1 MLKSLKEYRM
11 FMEITGFRDVKVEN
25 ANALVNAI
33 CEEMPEGVEVQLFD
47 ASLVASWE
55 HLYYAALNAC
65 GAFQAGRN
73 LSKSHAMEA
82 MLYASARRQIKK
94 ALDFFGVKQG
104 TSNVAVLLLGKD
116 ISSVSGGFSL
126 LAKWFDKKPDE
137 SVLDLS
143 EEKRKLIGKAFVVS
157 NIELN
162 AVSVNGNGDQAL
174 VNLIIE
180 RVALLSTK
188 L

>member
-1 MLKSLKEYRM
+1 MLKALKEYGM
-11 FMEITGFRDVKVEN
+11 FIEITGFRDVKVEN
-25 ANALVNAI
+25 PKALVDAI
-33 CEEMPEGVEVQLFD
+33 CEETPEGVEIQLFD

-82 MLYASARRQIKK
+82 MLYASSRRQIKK
-94 ALDFFGVKQG
+94 ALDFFGVKQN
-104 TSNVAVLLLGKD
+104 TSNVAVLVFGKD
-116 ISSVSGGFSL
+116 TSAISSGLSL
-126 LAKWFDKKPDE
+126 VAKRFDKKPDE

-143 EEKRKLIGKAFVVS
+143 EEKRKVIGKAFVVS
-157 NIELN
+157 DIELN
-162 AVSVNGNGDQAL
+162 AVNAEGNKDQEL